1 MENREEPRIYV
12 IGAGFAGQ
20 SIAREIKARGIL
32 GRVVAFLDDDPEKI
46 GRRLENVPVLGP
58 IRDVVNLLRRTP
70 ADEAI
75 IAMPSASRDYLR
87 ELYGLLKAAGFSR
100 IRILPGI
107 AQIVEGDA
115 HLIQARE
122 IDPQDLLGRGPVVIG
137 LAESLSYLK
146 EKRVLVTG
154 AGGSI
159 GSELARQLLSAR
171 VQRLY
176 LFGHGE
182 NSIYQ
187 IDKELR
193 LLQAGGV
200 GVRTDI
206 VPVIGEL
213 KDRAYTA
220 HILKR
225 LKADVV
231 FHTAA
236 YKHVPMMEENPV
248 AAVENNVF
256 GTWNLA
262 EAAREAGTQ
271 RFVLISTDKAVDP
284 VCVYGAS
291 KLISERIV
299 REAQKK
305 AGAGRKFMV
314 VRFGNVL
321 GSRGSILPLF
331 QRQIET
337 GGPVTVT
344 DPEASRYFMTI
355 PEACSLVLKTGG
367 VGDGGES
374 YLLDMGEPVRIK
386 DLAEQLIRF
395 YGFEPERDIPI
406 RYIGLRPG
414 ERTVERLHSERETL
428 IPTAFPRVN
437 RLVPDSD
444 TDLPVDRLLEE
455 LRPVCAPLEG
465 REGEY
470 RNRRRLRQ
478 ILRTYIP
485 TVEAP
490 AHEPEY

>member
-12 IGAGFAGQ
+12 IGAGFAGL
-20 SIAREIKARGIL
+20 SVAREIKERGIF
-32 GRVVAFLDDDPEKI
+32 GHIVAFLDDDPAKI
-46 GRRLENVPVLGP
+46 GRRLDDIPVLGP

-75 IAMPSASRDYLR
+75 IAIPSASRDFLR
-87 ELYGLLKAAGFSR
+87 DLYVRLKKAGFQR

-122 IDPQDLLGRGPVVIG
+122 IDPQDLLGRGPVAIG
-137 LAESLSYLK
+137 LKESLAYLRD
-146 EKRVLVTG
+146 KRVLVTG

-159 GSELARQLLSAR
+159 GSEMARQLLSAG

-187 IDKELR
+187 IDRELR
-193 LLQAGGV
+193 LLQSGGV

-213 KDRAYTA
+213 KDRAYME
-220 HILKR
+220 HILFR
-225 LKADVV
+225 LKADVI
-231 FHTAA
+231 FHAAA

-256 GTWNLA
+256 GTWNLVEGA
-262 EAAREAGTQ
+262 LAAGVK
-271 RFVLISTDKAVDP
+271 RFVLISTDKAVSP

-291 KLISERIV
+291 KLLSERIV
-299 REAQKK
+299 RQAQTRAEAGQ
-305 AGAGRKFMV
+305 RFMV

-367 VGDGGES
+367 VGEGGES
-374 YLLDMGEPVRIK
+374 YLLDMGEPVKIRE
-386 DLAEQLIRF
+386 LAEQLIRF
-395 YGFEPERDIPI
+395 YGFEPGKDIPI

-414 ERTVERLHSERETL
+414 ERREETLHSQEETL
-428 IPTAFPRVN
+428 VPTAFPRIN
-437 RLVPDSD
+437 RLVQAQNG
-444 TDLPVDRLLEE
+444 E
-455 LRPVCAPLEG
+455 LPLESVLADLKPICFPQADSG
-465 REGEY
+465 KTY
-470 RNRRRLRQ
+470 RNRRRLREV
-478 ILRTYIP
+478 LRRYIP

-490 AHEPEY
+490 QHEPEY